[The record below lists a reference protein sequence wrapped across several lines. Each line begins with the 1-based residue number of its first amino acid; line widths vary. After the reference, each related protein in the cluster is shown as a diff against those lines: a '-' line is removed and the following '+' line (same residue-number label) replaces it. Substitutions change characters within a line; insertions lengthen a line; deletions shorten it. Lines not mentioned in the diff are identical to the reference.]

1 MRRAV
6 AETKRVVSV
15 ILCRSVIAKLE
26 EDGYAYTF
34 LLDKHCMVACVRVAG
49 FLFSS
54 SFSFAALRP
63 YDNTIGLTR
72 VSTGTESQLR
82 RMLSRLLWGPIYI

>member
-6 AETKRVVSV
+6 VETKRVVSV

-34 LLDKHCMVACVRVAG
+34 LLDKHGSLRTRCR
-49 FLFSS
+49 LFVLL
-54 SFSFAALRP
+54 FVLIRRAAPLV
-63 YDNTIGLTR
+63 TIL
-72 VSTGTESQLR
+72 
-82 RMLSRLLWGPIYI
+82 